1 MNNETVISEAV
12 AEAAMKCAGA
22 FAARQ
27 SLGVSLHCTE
37 KYITEAI
44 NASTARLREQV
55 DNLTELSVATMNIAE
70 EPREFWEKST
80 VSCPTI
86 EAVKTLR
93 NERDQLQSALQT
105 SRELCEEI
113 RKERDDLLGWK
124 SSMLKYCEQWDKT
137 DSFVRNHPDALVGA
151 NVAVLT
157 RVWLKERDTLRQ
169 QLAVLEQERSD
180 LSNHVLIT
188 FERHDDLLTA
198 EQQRD
203 KLKQQNKELL
213 RALKTVLASA
223 HPHPMENGQMYAAWE
238 TAKAAINAAQG
249 KDQPA

>member
-55 DNLTELSVATMNIAE
+55 ETLEKERDSFERVAALNEQYARGTDVIIAE
-70 EPREFWEKST
+70 RD
-80 VSCPTI
+80 
-86 EAVKTLR
+86 TLK
-93 NERDQLQSALQT
+93 SALQT